1 MKEITE
7 CIGDIGQASS
17 NIFSTLVINSGFLQK
32 KLDEDP
38 QNLTAFTILGKG
50 QFHWVHETPGLSG
63 KLSKTNGRS
72 S

>member
-17 NIFSTLVINSGFLQK
+17 NIFSTLDINSGFLQK

-38 QNLTAFTILGKG
+38 QNHSFHNPGKRPIPLGSVRTRKSP
-50 QFHWVHETPGLSG
+50 T
-63 KLSKTNGRS
+63 
-72 S
+72 